1 MGRPFRLQILM
12 ALGAVPFV
20 FLVFAGKPKQQPS
33 ELIIRSEARLVLLDA
48 SVTNHEGGYVS
59 GLAQS
64 AFSVFENGKLQ
75 QITVFANEDRPV
87 TVGIIVDESYS
98 MTPKRNDVLSAAE
111 TFIQA
116 SNPYDEMF
124 VLNFNDTV
132 KRGLPPQ
139 IPFSDDI
146 RELRSALQRGLPQGK
161 TALYDAVVDGLKQL
175 EQGRREKKALI
186 VISDGGDN
194 ASFHKRSE
202 MLDMVEKSIAT
213 IYSIGLFSPGDP
225 DRNPGILKKL
235 ARISGGEAYFPEDP
249 SEMLPV
255 CRRIAKDIRARYT
268 IGYVPLPG
276 NGTVR
281 DIRVHVSAPA
291 YPRLSVHTRASYRY
305 EPIENQETN

>member
-12 ALGAVPFV
+12 TLGAVPFV

-64 AFSVFENGKLQ
+64 AFSIFENGKLQ

-98 MTPKRNDVLSAAE
+98 MTPKRNDILSAAE

-132 KRGLPPQ
+132 KHGLPPQ

-146 RELRSALQRGLPQGK
+146 RQLRSALQRGLPQGK

-194 ASFHKRSE
+194 ASIHKRSE
-202 MLDMVEKSIAT
+202 MLNMVEKSIAT
-213 IYSIGLFSPGDP
+213 IYTVGLFDPSDP
-225 DRNPGILKKL
+225 DHNPGILRKL
-235 ARISGGEAYFPEDP
+235 ARISGGEAYFPDGP
-249 SEMLPV
+249 SGMLPV

-268 IGYVPLPG
+268 IGYVPQPG

-281 DIRVHVSAPA
+281 DIRVHVSAPG
-291 YPRLSVHTRASYRY
+291 YPRLSAHTRGSYRY
-305 EPIENQETN
+305 EPVENQETK

>member
-1 MGRPFRLQILM
+1 MGRPFRPQILM

-20 FLVFAGKPKQQPS
+20 FLVFAAKPKQQPS

-139 IPFSDDI
+139 TPFSDDI
-146 RELRSALQRGLPQGK
+146 RQLGSALQRGLPQGK

-194 ASFHKRSE
+194 ASLHKRSE
-202 MLDMVEKSIAT
+202 MLDMAEKSIAT

-235 ARISGGEAYFPEDP
+235 ARISGGEAYFPDDP

-268 IGYVPLPG
+268 IGYVPLAG
-276 NGTVR
+276 NSTVR
-281 DIRVHVSAPA
+281 DIRVHVSAPG
-291 YPRLSVHTRASYRY
+291 YPRLSVHTRTSYRY

>member
-1 MGRPFRLQILM
+1 MGRPFRPQILM

-20 FLVFAGKPKQQPS
+20 FLVFAAKPKQQPS

-98 MTPKRNDVLSAAE
+98 MTPKRNDILSAAE

-132 KRGLPPQ
+132 K
-139 IPFSDDI
+139 
-146 RELRSALQRGLPQGK
+146 
-161 TALYDAVVDGLKQL
+161 
-175 EQGRREKKALI
+175 
-186 VISDGGDN
+186 
-194 ASFHKRSE
+194 
-202 MLDMVEKSIAT
+202 
-213 IYSIGLFSPGDP
+213 
-225 DRNPGILKKL
+225 
-235 ARISGGEAYFPEDP
+235 
-249 SEMLPV
+249 
-255 CRRIAKDIRARYT
+255 
-268 IGYVPLPG
+268 
-276 NGTVR
+276 
-281 DIRVHVSAPA
+281 
-291 YPRLSVHTRASYRY
+291 
-305 EPIENQETN
+305 